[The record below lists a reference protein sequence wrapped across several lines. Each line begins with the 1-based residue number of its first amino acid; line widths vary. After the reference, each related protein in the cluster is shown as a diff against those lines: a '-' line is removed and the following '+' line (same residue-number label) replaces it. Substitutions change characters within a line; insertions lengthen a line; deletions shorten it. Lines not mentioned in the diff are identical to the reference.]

1 MPELHHYRHLDIDW
15 NMTPEDA
22 VTLYLEWGNNSW
34 RGQFQP
40 VRSKDDYY
48 NYFVVYNWD
57 EEPRAILIRRNS
69 EQAQELWS
77 RELPPKLAAAFRE
90 DVGGLKGVYPPSD
103 AVKRWLH
110 NQFDN

>member
-1 MPELHHYRHLDIDW
+1 MGSLHDYKHLDIDW

-40 VRSKDDYY
+40 VRSKEDYS

-57 EEPRAILIRRNS
+57 EKPRAILIRRNS

-77 RELPPKLAAAFRE
+77 QELPPLLATEFRQ
-90 DVGGLKGVYPPSD
+90 DVGSLKGVYAPPPE
-103 AVKRWLH
+103 VKRWLQ
-110 NQFDN
+110 NQFDH